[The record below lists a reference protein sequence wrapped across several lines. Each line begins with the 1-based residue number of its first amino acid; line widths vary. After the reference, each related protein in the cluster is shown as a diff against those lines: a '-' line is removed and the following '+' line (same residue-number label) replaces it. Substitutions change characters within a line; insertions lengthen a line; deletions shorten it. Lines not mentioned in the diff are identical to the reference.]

1 MKNKFRILLLLLF
14 IWDIGFSQTW
24 TSVGGGIGNQEGG
37 AIHDIKIINNSLFVS
52 GGFMQFGKYTVLAEW
67 NSYKWQFYLLNG
79 GSIRAVENYNSKL
92 YIGGSF
98 SSANEDWDGI
108 KNIAYWNTLE
118 NKWFAVGTS
127 SYPPTGGDVNS
138 FQIYKGK
145 LYVGGNFM
153 TIGGNSFMSF
163 VASWDDKKYDFLGDA
178 QQYYGLG
185 GVEDMCVFNDKLIV
199 AGDFRNEKGIKN
211 LGAYNGTYWTKLNN
225 KDFPNSTKAVFTDE
239 INNGLY
245 VSFFEIDGTI
255 VTPFT
260 VRLNDTENH
269 WDTIYH
275 TNNHGEITLA
285 AANAYAIYNNNLYAV
300 SNSYSYAKNYT
311 FARFDGY
318 NWYPIKGPEEGN
330 VFDLKVWNDTLY
342 LGGSFKN
349 VNGDTNMA
357 YLAAYYDTTRGHL
370 DEVGLG
376 ISEIEKEKYNL
387 SIFPN
392 PSKNKATISYNL
404 PIGESGE
411 IKIYT
416 INGVLVEEHKLEF
429 GANTLEIKTN
439 KWKYG
444 TYIYSLQIEGKVLES
459 KKMVVGK

>member
-1 MKNKFRILLLLLF
+1 MKILLLLLL
-14 IWDIGFSQTW
+14 ITSMGFTQTW
-24 TSVGGGIGNQEGG
+24 SSVGGGCVKQGG
-37 AIHDIKIINNSLFVS
+37 AGIYQIKIIDNLLYVS
-52 GGFMQFGKYTVLAEW
+52 GGGFTTDGNIAFWNGKIW
-67 NSYKWQFYLLNG
+67 NSYISDKGCGVFH
-79 GSIRAVENYNSKL
+79 AFDKYNDKL
-92 YIGGSF
+92 YIGGNF
-98 SSANEDWDGI
+98 YCLNNWNENLE
-108 KNIAYWNTLE
+108 KIAYWNTLE

-127 SYPPTGGDVNS
+127 SYPPTGGDVNL

-153 TIGGNSFMSF
+153 TIGGNSSMSF
-163 VASWDDKKYDFLGDA
+163 IASWDDKKYDFLGDA
-178 QQYYGLG
+178 QQYYGVG
-185 GVEDMCVFNDKLIV
+185 GVKDMCVFNDKLIV
-199 AGDFRNEKGIKN
+199 AGDFINEKGINN

-239 INNGLY
+239 INKGLY
-245 VSFFEIDGTI
+245 VSFFEVDGTI

-275 TNNHGEITLA
+275 TDKNGEITFGT
-285 AANAYAIYNNNLYAV
+285 ANAYAIYNNNLYAV
-300 SNSYSYAKNYT
+300 CNDRDYAKNYT

-318 NWYPIKGPEEGN
+318 EWQPIVGPEGN
-330 VFDLKVWNDTLY
+330 VYDIKVWNDTLY

-349 VNGDTNMA
+349 VNGDTSMA

-376 ISEIEKEKYNL
+376 VTEIEKDKYNL

-404 PIGESGE
+404 PIGEKGE
-411 IKIYT
+411 IKIYS
-416 INGVLVEEHKLEF
+416 INGVLVQEHKLEF
-429 GANTLEIKTN
+429 GANTLEIKTT
-439 KWKYG
+439 KWKPG

-459 KKMVVGK
+459 KKMVVN